1 MNKDLTICM
10 NKNLQQWLS
19 HNKYGMFYPAP
30 QLHELPLGSVE
41 PQELLLEQ
49 PKILIYKFI
58 KLDYFIQS
66 VNNSYLHFNRIN
78 SYKDFDNP
86 DVDDGDQ
93 LPKDREIHSQANFI
107 KSPSYNLENYYDDAR
122 SKSYACCFTTRKNKG
137 MFAKYGNICVVF
149 EFGKLRKALN
159 KIIDFSY
166 LVQNDNLY
174 LPIFDINYGH
184 VQYCD
189 RQQDSICG
197 ANPLKY
203 LYLRDGKYKNEH
215 ELRVSLSAITGKFH
229 KIIFTESLRLQ
240 FDFQEAIDRQIIQKI
255 ICDKD
260 TASKLP
266 EFRNFKP
273 TLLNNNSQKSNKS
286 IS

>member
-10 NKNLQQWLS
+10 DKNLQQWLS
-19 HNKYGMFYPAP
+19 RNRYGMF
-30 QLHELPLGSVE
+30 HKLPLGSVE
-41 PQELLLEQ
+41 PHELLLEQ

-58 KLDYFIQS
+58 KLDYFVQS

-78 SYKDFDNP
+78 SYKDFDNA

-93 LPKDREIHSQANFI
+93 LPKDREIHSQAKFI
-107 KSPSYNLENYYDDAR
+107 KSPNYNLTNYYDAAR
-122 SKSYACCFTTRKNKG
+122 SRSYACCFTIKKNKD
-137 MFAKYGNICVVF
+137 MFTKYGDICVVF

-166 LVQNDNLY
+166 LVQNKNIY
-174 LPIFDINYGH
+174 LPIFDIHYGY
-184 VQYCD
+184 VQYCN
-189 RQQDSICG
+189 RQQHSMS
-197 ANPLKY
+197 ASNPIKY
-203 LYLRDGKYKNEH
+203 LYLKDTKYKNEH
-215 ELRVSLSAITGKFH
+215 ELRVSLSAIGIGEFSD
-229 KIIFTESLRLQ
+229 IIFTESLRLQ
-240 FDFQEAIDRQIIQKI
+240 FDFQDAIDHQIIQKI

-273 TLLNNNSQKSNKS
+273 TLLNNNSQKSKILS
-286 IS
+286 